1 VGRVVESFV
10 HAMELDPDALGWSR
24 TVLLNGIPVSAQQMR
39 DAAGGSGKVRFEPD
53 PAMQRIMDAV
63 PQATSSKRALELGF
77 RHSANIEEI
86 VDEYKKD
93 HPDPALARH
102 G

>member
-1 VGRVVESFV
+1 
-10 HAMELDPDALGWSR
+10 M
-24 TVLLNGIPVSAQQMR
+24 LLNGIPVSAQQMC
-39 DAAGGSGKVRFEPD
+39 DAAGGAGKVRFDPD
-53 PAMQRIMDAV
+53 PAMQRVMDSV
-63 PQATSSKRALELGF
+63 PKATSSKRALELGF

-93 HPDPALARH
+93 HPDPAVARN

>member
-1 VGRVVESFV
+1 
-10 HAMELDPDALGWSR
+10 
-24 TVLLNGIPVSAQQMR
+24 VLLNGIPVSAQQMR
-39 DAAGGSGKVRFEPD
+39 DAAGGSGKVTFQPD
-53 PAMQRIMDAV
+53 PVIQKIMDAT
-63 PQATSSKRALELGF
+63 PDATSSKRALELGF

-93 HPDPALARH
+93 HPDPSVSRH